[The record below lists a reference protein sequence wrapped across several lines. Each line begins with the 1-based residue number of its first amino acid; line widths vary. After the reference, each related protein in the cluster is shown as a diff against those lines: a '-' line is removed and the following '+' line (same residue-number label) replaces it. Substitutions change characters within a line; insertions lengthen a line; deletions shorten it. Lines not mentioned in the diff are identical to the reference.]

1 MEIGKLR
8 EVQLREVWAHE
19 AQQFTPWLAANPG
32 ELGEA
37 LGLDLVFE
45 NTEVSVGDFSLDLLG
60 RDLRSGKV
68 VIVENQLGQTDHS
81 HLGQLLT
88 YAAGRK
94 PQIIVWVAKRFRDE
108 HKAALEWLNN
118 VTHVDTM
125 FFGVVVKAV
134 RIGDSPPA
142 PVMEIVVE
150 PNTWSKALLE
160 SSSVNSFSEKRQTY
174 QTFWEELL
182 EILAKEFPELQN
194 KSAQPQSWLPTSTGV
209 TNVNLTL
216 VFTSKGLRVEYYF
229 ESPEAE
235 INKAR
240 FGAVYAM
247 REEFEKTTGRAV
259 DWELLETKK
268 ACRISS
274 SGVDGAD
281 VMNLDDWPIY
291 RDWFLSAYHDYKKAN
306 TDSFRQAIK
315 LAKPN
320 I

>member
-240 FGAVYAM
+240 FGAVYSM
-247 REEFEKTTGRAV
+247 REEFEKTTGRVV

-291 RDWFLSAYHDYKKAN
+291 RDWFLSAYHDFKKAN

-315 LAKPN
+315 FAKPK

>member
-45 NTEVSVGDFSLDLLG
+45 KTEVSVGDFSLDLLG
-60 RDLRSGKV
+60 RDLRSGRV

-118 VTHVDTM
+118 VTHADTM

-142 PVMEIVVE
+142 PVMEVAIE

-160 SSSVNSFSEKRQTY
+160 SSSSNAFSEKRQTY

-182 EILAKEFPELQN
+182 EVLAKEHPELQN
-194 KSAQPQSWLPTSTGV
+194 KSAQPQSWLPTSTGI

-235 INKAR
+235 VNKAR

-247 REEFEKTTGRAV
+247 KDQFEKATGRVV

-274 SGVDGAD
+274 SGIDDAD

-291 RDWFLSAYHDYKKAN
+291 RDWFLAAYHDFKKAN
-306 TDSFRQAIK
+306 TDLFRQAIK

>member
-1 MEIGKLR
+1 MDVGKLR
-8 EVQLREVWAHE
+8 EVELREVWAHE
-19 AQQFTPWLAANPG
+19 AQEFTPWLAKNPE

-45 NTEVSVGDFSLDLLG
+45 STEVSVGDFSLDLIG

-88 YAAGRK
+88 YAAGLK

-118 VTHVDTM
+118 ATQADTM

-142 PVMEIVVE
+142 PVMEVVVE
-150 PNTWSKALLE
+150 PNTWSKALSD
-160 SSSVNSFSEKRQTY
+160 SSSQSSFSEKRQTY

-182 EILAKEFPELQN
+182 ELLAEKYPELQN

-209 TNVNLTL
+209 SNVNLTL

-235 INKAR
+235 VNKAR
-240 FGAVYAM
+240 FGAAYAM
-247 REEFEKTTGRAV
+247 KEQFENATGREV

-274 SGVDGAD
+274 SGIDGAD
-281 VMNLDDWPIY
+281 VMNTDDWPIY
-291 RDWFLSAYHDYKKAN
+291 RDWFLEAYKDFKRAN
-306 TDSFRQAIK
+306 TDTFRHAIK
-315 LAKPN
+315 QAKPTS
-320 I
+320 